1 MATNLQHVHLPP
13 LHAVL
18 VESVKGHKTIRQGE
32 LCEIGIDRLTQ
43 SSVVVRP

>member
-1 MATNLQHVHLPP
+1 MATNLHHAHLPP
-13 LHAVL
+13 PHVVL
-18 VESVKGHKTIRQGE
+18 VESVGGHKTIRQGE